1 MPITKSAKK
10 ALRNSAN
17 KRAFNELRKNTYKE
31 AIKDFKK
38 GKGDLAG
45 VYQAID
51 KALKRGILK
60 PNTAARKKS
69 NAAKFVA
76 ETIKTKTK

>member
-17 KRAFNELRKNTYKE
+17 KRVFNVSRKEAYKE
-31 AIKDFKK
+31 AVKNFKK

-51 KALKRGILK
+51 KAMKRGVLK
-60 PNTAARKKS
+60 PNNAARKKS
-69 NAAKFVA
+69 QMAKFLN
-76 ETIKTKTK
+76 

>member
-10 ALRNSAN
+10 ALRNSKN
-17 KRAFNELRKNTYKE
+17 KREFNVSRKDAYKE

-38 GKGDLAG
+38 GKGELAG

-51 KALKRGILK
+51 KAMKRGVLK

-69 NAAKFVA
+69 QMAKLVA
-76 ETIKTKTK
+76 VAPKKKK